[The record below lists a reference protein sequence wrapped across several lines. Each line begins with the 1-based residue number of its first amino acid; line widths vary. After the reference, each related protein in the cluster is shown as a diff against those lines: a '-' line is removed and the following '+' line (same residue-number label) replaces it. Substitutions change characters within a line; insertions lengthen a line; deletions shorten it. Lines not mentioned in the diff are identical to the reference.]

1 MKKILLIATT
11 FLLFMACEQNKGQE
25 VSNDIQIPGRDEV
38 AKPEEFNEK
47 YSFTIGYDLGR
58 RFVMDS
64 LDVDLKY
71 FFAGVKYG
79 MIEDTTLLSREE
91 FQETMNKFQAM
102 MDMKKANMQEQMA
115 KQNQKKAE
123 ENLEKSKQ
131 FLTEN
136 IKKEGVRETKT
147 GLQYKILEQG
157 TGNTPSEGDFVK
169 VNVIGR
175 LTDGTEFENT
185 YESSTIVVDTKR
197 LIPGW
202 KEAMLMMKEGSRW
215 NIWVPPSL
223 GYGEQGMPP
232 QIPPNEVINFEVE
245 FLSIEDPEEVR
256 KQMQERGSGD
266 QQRMNTAPPTINLEE
281 LQKSKENNKENNK

>member
-1 MKKILLIATT
+1 MKKILLIATS
-11 FLLFMACEQNKGQE
+11 FILIMACEQNKGQE
-25 VSNDIQIPGRDEV
+25 VSNDIQIPGKDEV
-38 AKPEEFNEK
+38 AKPEEFSEK

-79 MIEDTTLLSREE
+79 IVDDTTLLTREE
-91 FQETMNKFQAM
+91 FQETMNRFQAM
-102 MDMKKANMQEQMA
+102 MDQKKANMQEQMN
-115 KQNQKKAE
+115 KQMQE
-123 ENLEKSKQ
+123 EAGVNLKKSKE
-131 FLTEN
+131 FLAEN
-136 IKKEGVRETKT
+136 KKKEGVIETES

-157 TGNTPSEGDFVK
+157 SGKTPKEGDFVK

-175 LTDGTEFENT
+175 LSDGTEFENT
-185 YESSTIVVDTKR
+185 YDRSTIVVDTKR

-223 GYGEQGMPP
+223 GYGEQGMQP

-256 KQMQERGSGD
+256 KQMQERGSGN
-266 QQRMNTAPPTINLEE
+266 QQRMNTAPPTVDLKE
-281 LQKSKENNKENNK
+281 LQNSKENSKENNK